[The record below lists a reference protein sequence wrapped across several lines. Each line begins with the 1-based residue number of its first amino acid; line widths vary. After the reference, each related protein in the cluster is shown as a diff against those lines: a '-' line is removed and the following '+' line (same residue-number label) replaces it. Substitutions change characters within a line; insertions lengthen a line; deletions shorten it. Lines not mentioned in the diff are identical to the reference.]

1 MKIAFICSSAG
12 PGRDGVGDYTRRL
25 AAACAEQGHQC
36 LILALNDRHINAS
49 STELNGTSRTVCR
62 WSATLPWWVRLA
74 AARDRITR
82 FKPDWISWQM
92 VSYGFDPKGVLG
104 SEVLQFARELRAPRM
119 HVMLHEIWIGLAK
132 GDSMWARITGYRQ
145 RRALLEFLR
154 IVAPAQLHTSNAT
167 YVAAL
172 QRYGWTVSVLPLFSN
187 IPIVRA
193 SRSAC
198 EAAIGRHLS
207 SVGNETGRMVCVT
220 FGTLHPQWKPEATV
234 ALLKTTAARQNR
246 EPVLLA
252 IGRTGVHGPEILGV
266 MKDAGILVVTT
277 GELAP
282 EEVSLLLQGADL
294 GIAPHPRALIRKSG
308 VVAAMLD
315 HGLPVLMPR
324 DDWWLRHGPTPD
336 GGTDPRLVRLA
347 DLDPD
352 KTDAWLTH
360 RNSPGDSFPAT
371 VARFLEQLSQ

>member
-1 MKIAFICSSAG
+1 
-12 PGRDGVGDYTRRL
+12 
-25 AAACAEQGHQC
+25 
-36 LILALNDRHINAS
+36 
-49 STELNGTSRTVCR
+49 
-62 WSATLPWWVRLA
+62 
-74 AARDRITR
+74 
-82 FKPDWISWQM
+82 
-92 VSYGFDPKGVLG
+92 VLG
-104 SEVLQFARELRAPRM
+104 PEVLQMARELRAPLM
-119 HVMLHEIWIGLAK
+119 HVMLHEIWIGLAR
-132 GDSMWARITGYRQ
+132 GDSLWTRITGFRQ

-154 IVAPAQLHTSNAT
+154 IVAPTQLHTSNDT

-172 QRYGWTVSVLPLFSN
+172 RHYGWTASVLPLFSN
-187 IPIVRA
+187 IPIVPA

-198 EAAIGRHLS
+198 ESAIARHLS
-207 SVGNETGRMVCVT
+207 APPHGAERLICVT

-234 ALLKTTAARQNR
+234 ALLKATAARQKR

-252 IGRTGVHGPEILGV
+252 IGRTGAHGPEILGV
-266 MKDAGILVVTT
+266 IKDAEITVITT

-324 DDWWLRHGPTPD
+324 DDWRLRHGPTPE
-336 GGTDPRLVRLA
+336 GGADPRLVRLA

-352 KTDAWLTH
+352 KTDAWLNN

-371 VARFLEQLSQ
+371 VTRFLEELSE